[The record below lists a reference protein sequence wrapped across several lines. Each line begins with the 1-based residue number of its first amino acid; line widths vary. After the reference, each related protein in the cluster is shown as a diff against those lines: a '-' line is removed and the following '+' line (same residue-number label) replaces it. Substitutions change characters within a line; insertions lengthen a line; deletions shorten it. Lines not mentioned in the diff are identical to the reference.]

1 MRTITAIRSHAA
13 SIGAAPEHTAAKFTL
28 PVETQAAEAAAARLA
43 LPQLAAL
50 QRQHPQW
57 MGAFDD
63 ADTDTASV
71 ATLLDLL
78 KSAPSEF
85 AFGLVFGKLTLRAQ
99 IDAMDCASR
108 RLTS

>member
-1 MRTITAIRSHAA
+1 
-13 SIGAAPEHTAAKFTL
+13 
-28 PVETQAAEAAAARLA
+28 
-43 LPQLAAL
+43 
-50 QRQHPQW
+50 

-99 IDAMDCASR
+99 IEAMACGGGRLAS
-108 RLTS
+108 